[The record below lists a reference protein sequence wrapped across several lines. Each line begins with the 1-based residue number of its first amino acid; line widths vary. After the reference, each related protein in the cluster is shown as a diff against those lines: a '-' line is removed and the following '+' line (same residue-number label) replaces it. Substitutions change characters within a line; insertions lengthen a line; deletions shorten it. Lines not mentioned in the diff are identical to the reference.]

1 MVKSIPGSGTYV
13 AMSESQGT
21 VDLIASFLGEKTDNL
36 KEIFQLRR
44 IIEPQVAGMAAKN
57 ACEGNLKRLNQ
68 LLIQNKEFLEQDSI
82 DPQKFLQFDKE
93 LHQVIAI
100 AAQNSII
107 PKLLERI
114 RDLFSE
120 SRHESYQSKS
130 RMKISA
136 KGHIDLIQAILGK
149 NDKNSI
155 DLMEKHLIE
164 VEAEAIRQLVSTSLP
179 ETIEDT
185 EKK

>member
-1 MVKSIPGSGTYV
+1 MVKSIPGSETYV
-13 AMSESQGT
+13 AMSESQAS

-57 ACEGNLKRLNQ
+57 TCEGDLKRLNQ
-68 LLIQNKEFLEQDSI
+68 LLIQN
-82 DPQKFLQFDKE
+82 KE